1 MPQLRFLD
9 MNFKRDLSS
18 FSWLTILLI
27 IKIILC
33 ADEISKNFFKKIV
46 ENSVSANDMMKWELL
61 EK

>member
-1 MPQLRFLD
+1 VITSKD
-9 MNFKRDLSS
+9 G
-18 FSWLTILLI
+18 
-27 IKIILC
+27 